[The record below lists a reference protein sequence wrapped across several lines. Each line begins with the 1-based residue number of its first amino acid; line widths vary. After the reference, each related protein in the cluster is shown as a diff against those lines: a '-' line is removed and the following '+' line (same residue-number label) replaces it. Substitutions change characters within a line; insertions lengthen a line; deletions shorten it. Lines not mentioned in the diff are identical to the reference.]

1 MREPSGAPAAA
12 DLLFPELVGSSEPAP
27 PARSR
32 ASRLLRTLAR
42 VALWSLIAAGAL
54 RGLLPSPSG
63 PSEARFPVPA
73 VAAEPSGDHREE
85 AVAAAFL
92 REYLTLGDD
101 RAGRAQRLGQLAVAG
116 IDLGG
121 SVSVPDGVAQYVDH
135 VVATGSH
142 PVPGGL
148 EVTVLAHV
156 LQVRSGT
163 YQDGGTLAFV
173 VPLAARGGR
182 VAVAGRPRPSAPP
195 IASGLALPRPRA
207 TPAAVS
213 RLAGRMARQAV
224 VAMVA
229 ADEPTLGRL
238 GGGRPPAIRP
248 LPSGWR
254 ATRIGDAE
262 VTGMPGA
269 LMAQVAVRVRPPAGS
284 TSYVVPVRVELA
296 AGPRLSVRRIDAGGS
311 T

>member
-1 MREPSGAPAAA
+1 MRDPSGAPAA
-12 DLLFPELVGSSEPAP
+12 DLLFPELVGPSEPAP

-42 VALWSLIAAGAL
+42 VALWSLIAAGVV
-54 RGLLPSPSG
+54 RGLLPSPS
-63 PSEARFPVPA
+63 SSSQARIPVPA
-73 VAAEPSGDHREE
+73 VAAEAADDRHAE

-92 REYLTLGDD
+92 REYLTVGDD
-101 RAGRAQRLGQLAVAG
+101 RAGRTERLGQFAG
-116 IDLGG
+116 AGVDLGG
-121 SVSVPDGVAQYVDH
+121 SVSLPEGMAQYVDQ
-135 VVATGSH
+135 VVPAGRR
-142 PVPGGL
+142 PVAGGI

-156 LQVRSGT
+156 LQVRSGA

-182 VAVAGRPRPSAPP
+182 VAVAGRPRPTAPP
-195 IASGLALPRPRA
+195 IASGLALSRPRA
-207 TPAAVS
+207 APAGVS

-224 VAMVA
+224 VALVT
-229 ADEPTLGRL
+229 ADETTLARL
-238 GGGRPPAIRP
+238 GGGRPPAIRD

-254 ATRIGDAE
+254 ATRVGAAE
-262 VTGMPGA
+262 VTATAGA
-269 LMAQVAVRVRPPAGS
+269 PVARVPIRARPPAGS

-296 AGPRLSVRRIDAGGS
+296 AGPNGLAIRQIDAGGS